1 MAMDHASEL
10 ALKLA
15 GRDQEALRREIEMQ
29 LLHAEILMKKVGGK
43 MTRINAHM
51 TRINEILMKKVGG
64 KMTRFNAHMTRIN
77 EILMKKVFGK
87 MVAADILRCLQRYKS
102 AYRAYRSLNAA

>member
-10 ALKLA
+10 AWKLA

-29 LLHAEILMKKVGGK
+29 LLHAEMLMKKVFGK
-43 MTRINAHM
+43 MTRI
-51 TRINEILMKKVGG
+51 
-64 KMTRFNAHMTRIN
+64 NAHMTRIN